1 MEISVDKTFHVG
13 FRFRVTHKALLLVA
27 SAFGRL
33 KMSRPVVNTEAFRP
47 TKILLA
53 AKWGGRGCWRI
64 RGGHRRKSQERRG
77 GGGLDVKFKTYRGGI
92 FYFLF
97 FFNFFNDNYIK

>member
-1 MEISVDKTFHVG
+1 MSVWRMEISVDKTFHVG
-13 FRFRVTHKALLLVA
+13 FRFRVTRKALLLVA

-53 AKWGGRGCWRI
+53 AKWGG
-64 RGGHRRKSQERRG
+64 GGGVGELEGGIGENHKRG
-77 GGGLDVKFKTYRGGI
+77 GGGGGWT
-92 FYFLF
+92 
-97 FFNFFNDNYIK
+97 

>member
-13 FRFRVTHKALLLVA
+13 FRFRVTRKALLLVA

-53 AKWGGRGCWRI
+53 AKGM
-64 RGGHRRKSQERRG
+64 G
-77 GGGLDVKFKTYRGGI
+77 GGVLE
-92 FYFLF
+92 
-97 FFNFFNDNYIK
+97 N